1 MTAGHRSIQY
11 LPLLAFALAGCDDDM
26 FTAEERRIMRE
37 LSPLPEVPPDP
48 TNKHADDPAAAH
60 LGHRLFFETEWAGP
74 LEEEPVLD
82 DGGPRR
88 ISCASCHGRD
98 AYDDPAGR
106 TVPLGANWNTR
117 NSPPLVNASFYEW
130 GGWAGRFDSQWMPP
144 LTVFEADKV
153 FNSSR
158 LKVAHVVLDR
168 HSEAYETAFDPLDP
182 AIATLPAEGKPP
194 DDDAWKSLSPAER
207 DMVNAVFVNVGKA
220 LAAYC
225 RLLVS
230 RDAPFDRF
238 VAGEESAITRSAQ
251 RGVKLFIGKA
261 GCITCHSGAHFS
273 DDAFHNLG
281 IPQTGENVPN
291 LDEGRWDA
299 RARFLE
305 SDFTGAGPFS
315 DDPDAGA
322 EHLAEIQA
330 LTMQESI
337 GTFRTKGLREL
348 SLTAPYMHAGQF
360 ETLREVVEAYN
371 RGHDAAPVGTK
382 DPRIVPLHLTQAE
395 VTDLVAFLETLTGE
409 GVDAELTEDPTL
421 P

>member
-1 MTAGHRSIQY
+1 MTAGHRSFQY

-26 FTAEERRIMRE
+26 FTPEERRIMGE
-37 LSPLPEVPPDP
+37 LSPLPDVPADP
-48 TNKHADDPAAAH
+48 TNRYADDPAAAR

-74 LEEEPVLD
+74 LEEPVLD
-82 DGGPRR
+82 DGGARR

-106 TVPLGANWNTR
+106 TVPLGAQWNTR

-144 LTVFEADKV
+144 LTVLEADKV

-168 HSEAYETAFDPLDP
+168 HSEAYEAAFEPLDP
-182 AIATLPAEGKPP
+182 AIAALPADGKPG
-194 DDDAWKSLSPAER
+194 DDTWSGLTDAER
-207 DMVNAVFVNVGKA
+207 QMVDEVFVNVGKA

-238 VAGEESAITRSAQ
+238 VAGDDGAITRSAQ
-251 RGVKLFIGKA
+251 RGLKLFIGKA
-261 GCITCHSGAHFS
+261 GCITCHSGPHFS

-281 IPQTGENVPN
+281 IPQTGENVPAQ
-291 LDEGRWDA
+291 DAGRWDA
-299 RARFLE
+299 RALFLQ
-305 SDFTGAGPFS
+305 SAFTGAGAFS
-315 DDPDAGA
+315 DDQDAGA
-322 EHLAEIQA
+322 EHLAEIQG
-330 LTMQESI
+330 LTEQESV
-337 GTFRTKGLREL
+337 GAFRTKGLREL
-348 SLTAPYMHAGQF
+348 TLTAPYMHAGQL
-360 ETLREVVEAYN
+360 ESLRAVVEAYN
-371 RGHDAAPVGTK
+371 RGHDAPPVGTK
-382 DPRIVPLHLTQAE
+382 HPAIVPLHLTQAE

-409 GVDAELTEDPTL
+409 PVDTELTEDPTL